1 MTVSPR
7 RNSDSATIKPD
18 FPLEPGERN
27 TLGSLPKREF
37 SKSKMSMYF
46 RTLCDRELYLSLF
59 SNNPSALEKAGI
71 PVPLKSRPGV
81 QLITTSGREFEYE
94 QYNVLCS
101 SLPNNV
107 FAKNS
112 GATPVN
118 LSEALTKTTV
128 PMLILQPQFEP
139 ESFREIA
146 LLNIGVTKDNQK
158 FIPKMSGLRPD
169 VVFADV
175 RREVEFEILPNGTRR
190 QLAEDDKRMALC
202 VIDLK
207 NITEAN
213 ASYSAEVCL
222 YAIFL
227 TNWLHNEGKQFLNR
241 FFVSD
246 RIYLWRHI
254 EMPNFSKILSTKQGG
269 DHANRLK
276 ALRQDLEDGLVR
288 FLIYMPSV
296 RKFFSE
302 DLPRVVQLGDSKG
315 WEDVPYHVNP
325 RCSSCD
331 WLGNRVWLSDED
343 RKHFDSHENN
353 YCTPAAESSDHLS
366 KMATLTKGASS
377 VLFAGGRQK
386 VASLVGIRAE
396 EPVLRKHSLLKQDR
410 RQLSHRAESISTG
423 KVTVDSVSKVGGLAK
438 RLGAEFDIIVNFDS
452 GSGFL
457 TGIAIRSALFAPYGS
472 KFPAVD
478 GKESSSV
485 KSLGEEGF
493 VVNKD
498 TAVAEWAA
506 VLSFIERFASW
517 IEEAEKHFT
526 ANKFGTLHT
535 QICFWEVRQY
545 EELCNAFG
553 RHLLE
558 ILDLPERSQRALAW
572 IFPPDELLEK
582 SDHICPNIVF
592 IRDIVTGSVRLPQFF
607 ATTLL
612 GTVNHYHHERMHS
625 RKVDNYYLEPLGNA
639 IPRER
644 IFEIWKST
652 TGTVRIFGK
661 TRPISEAITR
671 YGDVLKAH
679 TWALASIT
687 ARLRIDLKT
696 AISGDAPVL
705 SMAIPAGLANVA
717 YDSKVW
723 DRWAQVSAA
732 VAKAESLCSFT
743 ARAESLESSYK
754 AILLV
759 RLIKDRGNNL
769 FEFTVSE
776 DSSEAKLEEGD
787 ICTVGI
793 VSQPG
798 FPMATGNSLQLGL
811 ETNLSFTPMHKI
823 IAARIEKFDRVAK
836 RLIMT
841 LSAKWHGVETQF
853 NAVMAQNVLPIGKE
867 PIYLL
872 EGSAFDDS
880 RDVTAILRQIGNPR
894 CSIAAPEALAALG
907 ASAAKKIPKGT
918 DSDTSI
924 AQVLWQADKLV
935 TKQFRNDR
943 DVEAIVRFAKS
954 ANKYALNSSQIDAVR
969 SCAKNKLTIVWG
981 PPGTGKTDT
990 LVAFLHAVIR
1000 QRMARKIL
1008 ITGPNYRTVEELSDR
1023 LLRNLEADTSAACEY
1038 YYLYSIS
1045 REPKPVETK
1054 TKHLKLKSAI
1064 RDEGNPDYQELLTSL
1079 ADGNKLTVI
1088 STTAHIVHQVAKNA
1102 GRSTSFVN
1110 EIFDLVVLDES
1121 SQIPVTLALKPLA
1134 AMKPDAQV
1142 IIAGDHKQ
1150 MPPIQQLDPPK
1161 GAEHLVGSI
1170 QKYLI
1175 QRFGVKEVPLLLNYR
1190 SNQDLVEYARLLDY
1204 PVNLQAA
1211 FPTRDLQLLRTVET
1225 VTTAMPSNL
1234 PITTAY
1240 EELLKP
1246 ERRVAALIHE
1256 DITSSQANEVEAG
1269 LVAGLVYAT
1278 RQVIAKELNEGKP
1291 TSKTEYSENGFFES
1305 GIGIVTP
1312 HKAQKALV
1320 VRKLLEL
1327 FPKANP
1333 KSVFESVD
1341 TVERFQGGERDT
1353 ILVSFG
1359 VGDTDIIEGEEE
1371 FLLQLERT
1379 NVAISRA
1386 RAKCIVVMPKS
1397 LAYHLPTDKKAA
1409 ETSVALKSYLEE
1421 FCGHR
1426 KAVNI
1431 EFAGEKRNG
1440 EVRWH

>member
-1 MTVSPR
+1 MP
-7 RNSDSATIKPD
+7 
-18 FPLEPGERN
+18 
-27 TLGSLPKREF
+27 LPKREF
-37 SKSKMSMYF
+37 SKSKLSMYL
-46 RTLCDRELYLSLF
+46 RTLCERELYLSLF
-59 SNNPSALEKAGI
+59 SNNPGELEKAGI

-112 GATPVN
+112 GTAPVD
-118 LSEALTKTTV
+118 LSQALSKITIPT
-128 PMLILQPQFEP
+128 LILQPQIEP

-146 LLNIGVTKDNQK
+146 LSNIGVAKDDQK

-169 VVFADV
+169 VIFADV
-175 RREVEFEILPNGTRR
+175 RREIEYEILQDGTRR
-190 QLAEDDKRMALC
+190 QLAEDDKRMALSI
-202 VIDLK
+202 IDLK

-227 TNWLHNEGKQFLNR
+227 ANWLHNEGKAFLNR

-254 EMPNFSKILSTKQGG
+254 EMPNFTKILGTKEGG
-269 DHANRLK
+269 DHAKRLK
-276 ALRQDLEDGLVR
+276 ALREDLEDGRVL

-296 RKFFSE
+296 RKFFCE
-302 DLPRVVQLGDSKG
+302 DLPRVVQLGDSQG
-315 WEDVPYHVNP
+315 WNAVPYHVNP

-343 RKHFDSHENN
+343 RKHFDAHKGN
-353 YCTPAAESSDHLS
+353 YCTPAAENSDHLS
-366 KMATLTKGASS
+366 KMASLTKGASS
-377 VLFAGGRQK
+377 VLFTGGHPK
-386 VASLVGIRAE
+386 VASLIGIKAE
-396 EPVLRKHSLLKQDR
+396 APVLRKHSLLKQDR
-410 RQLSHRAESISTG
+410 GQISHRAESISTG
-423 KVTVDSVSKVGGLAK
+423 KVTVDGASKVGGLAK

-457 TGIAIRSALFAPYGS
+457 TGIAIRGTLFSPFGS

-478 GKESSSV
+478 GKEPSSV
-485 KSLGEEGF
+485 RPLGEEAF

-506 VLSFIERFASW
+506 VLSFIESFAGR
-517 IEEAEKHFT
+517 IEEAQKLFT
-526 ANKFGTLHT
+526 ANHFGTLHT

-553 RHLLE
+553 RHLLN

-612 GTVNHYHHERMHS
+612 GTADHYHHERMHP

-661 TRPISEAITR
+661 TRPITEAIAR
-671 YGDVLKAH
+671 YGDVLKTH
-679 TWALASIT
+679 TWALASVT
-687 ARLRIDLKT
+687 ARLRIDLKA
-696 AISGDAPVL
+696 AISGDAPAL
-705 SMAIPAGLANVA
+705 SMTIPAGLAGVA
-717 YDSKVW
+717 YDAKVW
-723 DRWAQVSAA
+723 DRWSQVSAA
-732 VAKAESLCSFT
+732 VARTESLGSFI
-743 ARAESLESSYK
+743 ARAESLEASYK

-759 RLIKDRGNNL
+759 SFIKDHDNNV

-776 DSSEAKLEEGD
+776 DSSEAKIEEGD
-787 ICTVGI
+787 SCTVGI
-793 VSQPG
+793 VSWPG
-798 FPMATGNSLQLGL
+798 FPLANGNSLDLGL
-811 ETNLSFTPMHKI
+811 APEESFIPMHRVIK
-823 IAARIEKFDRVAK
+823 ARIVKFDRVGK
-836 RLIMT
+836 QLT
-841 LSAKWHGVETQF
+841 VELSAKWYGVETQF
-853 NAVMAQNVLPIGKE
+853 NAVMAKGVLPIGKE

-872 EGSAFDDS
+872 EDSAFDDS
-880 RDVTAILRQIGNPR
+880 KDVTEILRQVGNPK
-894 CSIAAPEALAALG
+894 CSIAAPEALAAMG
-907 ASAAKKIPKGT
+907 ATAAKKFPKGT
-918 DSDTSI
+918 DADTPI
-924 AQVLWQADKLV
+924 AQVLWEANKLAAKDYRSDK
-935 TKQFRNDR
+935 
-943 DVEAIVRFAKS
+943 DVEAIVSFARK
-954 ANKYALNSSQIDAVR
+954 ANKHELNDSQVDAVR
-969 SCAKNKLTIVWG
+969 SCAKYALTIVWG

-990 LVAFLHAVIR
+990 LVAFLHSVIR
-1000 QRMARKIL
+1000 QKKAKKIL
-1008 ITGPNYRTVEELSDR
+1008 IAGPNYRTVEELSGR
-1023 LLRNLEADTSAACEY
+1023 LIKNLEADASANCDY
-1038 YYLYSIS
+1038 YWLYSKS
-1045 REPKPVETK
+1045 RGAKPLNTTAE
-1054 TKHLKLKSAI
+1054 HLNLRSAL
-1064 RDEGNPDYQELLTSL
+1064 RDKNDPVFQELLASL
-1079 ADGNKLTVI
+1079 RDDKKVTIV
-1088 STTAHIVHQVAKNA
+1088 SHTAHFVHQVTRSA
-1102 GRSTSFVN
+1102 GTADSFVD

-1121 SQIPVTLALKPLA
+1121 SQIPVALALRPLA
-1134 AMKPDAQV
+1134 AMKTDAQL
-1142 IIAGDHKQ
+1142 IIVGDHKQ
-1150 MPPIQQLDPPK
+1150 MPPIQQLEPPK

-1170 QKYLI
+1170 QEYLI
-1175 QRFGVKEVPLLLNYR
+1175 RRFDIKAVPLLLNYR
-1190 SNQDLVEYARLLDY
+1190 SNKDLVEYARLLDY
-1204 PVNLQAA
+1204 PAKLQAA
-1211 FPTRDLQLLRTVET
+1211 FPIRDLQLLHPVES
-1225 VTTAMPSNL
+1225 VTKAMPASL
-1234 PITTAY
+1234 PVTTAY

-1246 ERRVAALIHE
+1246 ERRVAAFIHE
-1256 DITSSQANEVEAG
+1256 DVTSSQANEVEAG
-1269 LVAGLVYAT
+1269 LVAGLAYVT
-1278 RQVIAKELNEGKP
+1278 RKVIAQELYEGKP
-1291 TSKTEYSENGFFES
+1291 TAKTAYDEDAFFES

-1333 KSVFESVD
+1333 EAVFESVD

-1353 ILVSFG
+1353 IIVSFG

-1386 RAKCIVVMPKS
+1386 RAKCIVLMPKS
-1397 LAYHLPTDKKAA
+1397 LAYHLPTDEKAA
-1409 ETSVALKSYLEE
+1409 ETSIALKSYLEE
-1421 FCGHR
+1421 FCKNR
-1426 KAVNI
+1426 EAVGV
-1431 EFAGEKRNG
+1431 EFGGEKRNG
-1440 EVRWH
+1440 EIRWH

>member
-1 MTVSPR
+1 MP
-7 RNSDSATIKPD
+7 
-18 FPLEPGERN
+18 
-27 TLGSLPKREF
+27 LPKREF
-37 SKSKMSMYF
+37 SKSKMSMYL

-59 SNNPSALEKAGI
+59 SNNPAALEKAGI

-81 QLITTSGREFEYE
+81 QLITASGQEFEYE

-107 FAKNS
+107 LAKSN
-112 GATPVN
+112 GTAPVDLLDA
-118 LSEALTKTTV
+118 LSKIAAPT
-128 PMLILQPQFEP
+128 LILQPQIEP
-139 ESFREIA
+139 EDFRELA
-146 LLNIGVTKDNQK
+146 FTNMGVPKVSQAY
-158 FIPKMSGLRPD
+158 IPKMSGFRPD
-169 VVFADV
+169 IIFADV
-175 RREVEFEILPNGTRR
+175 RKGIEFEILPDGTRR
-190 QLAEDDKRMALC
+190 QLPENDQRVALS

-222 YAIFL
+222 YAIFVA
-227 TNWLHNEGKQFLNR
+227 NWLHTKGKAFLNK

-254 EMPNFSKILSTKQGG
+254 EMPTFTKILSTKEAG

-276 ALRQDLEDGLVR
+276 ALRQDLEDGLVL

-296 RKFFSE
+296 RKFFCE

-315 WEDVPYHVNP
+315 WNAVPYHVNP

-343 RKHFDSHENN
+343 RKRFDAHKDN
-353 YCTPAAESSDHLS
+353 YCTPAAENSDHLS

-377 VLFAGGRQK
+377 VLFADGHQN
-386 VASLVGIRAE
+386 VAGLVGIKAE
-396 EPVLRKHSLLKQDR
+396 APVLRKHSLLKKDR
-410 RQLSHRAESISTG
+410 GQISHRAESISTG
-423 KVTVDSVSKVGGLAK
+423 KVTVDGVSKVGGLAK

-457 TGIAIRSALFAPYGS
+457 TGIAIRGALFAPFNS
-472 KFPAVD
+472 TFPAVN
-478 GKESSSV
+478 GKEPSPI
-485 KSLGEEGF
+485 KSLGEDAF

-498 TAVAEWAA
+498 TVVAEWAA
-506 VLSFIERFASW
+506 VLSFIECFAGW
-517 IEEAEKHFT
+517 IEEAESQFA
-526 ANKFGTLHT
+526 ANKFETLHT

-553 RHLLE
+553 RHLLN
-558 ILDLPERSQRALAW
+558 ILDLPARSQRALAW

-592 IRDIVTGSVRLPQFF
+592 IRDIVGASVRLPQFF
-607 ATTLL
+607 ATTLI
-612 GTVNHYHHERMHS
+612 GTADHYHHERMHP

-661 TRPISEAITR
+661 IRPITEAITR

-687 ARLRIDLKT
+687 ARLRIDLKA
-696 AISGDAPVL
+696 AISGDAPAL
-705 SMAIPAGLANVA
+705 SMTIPAGLSGVA

-723 DRWAQVSAA
+723 DRWSQVSAA
-732 VAKAESLCSFT
+732 VAKTESLGSFI

-759 RLIKDRGNNL
+759 SLVKDLGNNS
-769 FEFTVSE
+769 FEFVVSD
-776 DSSEAKLEEGD
+776 DSSEAKLEED
-787 ICTVGI
+787 DSCTVGI
-793 VSQPG
+793 VSWPG
-798 FPMATGNSLQLGL
+798 FPLANGKSLGL
-811 ETNLSFTPMHKI
+811 GLDPKQSYTPMHRV
-823 IAARIEKFDRVAK
+823 IAARIDKFDRVAK
-836 RLIMT
+836 RLTVT
-841 LSAKWHGVETQF
+841 LSAKWHGVEAIF
-853 NAVMAQNVLPIGKE
+853 DAVMAQGVLPIGKE

-872 EGSAFDDS
+872 EDSAFDDS
-880 RDVTAILRQIGNPR
+880 EVVTKILQEIGNPKS
-894 CSIAAPEALAALG
+894 SIAAPEGLAAMG
-907 ASAAKKIPKGT
+907 ASAAKKVPKGT
-918 DSDTSI
+918 DPDSPI
-924 AQVLWQADKLV
+924 AEVLWQANKLASKV
-935 TKQFRNDR
+935 IRKNK
-943 DVEAIVRFAKS
+943 DVEDIVSFSKT
-954 ANKYALNSSQIDAVR
+954 ANKHALNDSQISAVR
-969 SCAKNKLTIVWG
+969 SCAKNQLTIVWG

-1000 QRMARKIL
+1000 QRKAKNIL
-1008 ITGPNYRTVEELSDR
+1008 IAGPNYRTVEELSGR
-1023 LLRNLEADTSAACEY
+1023 LVKNLEADAIAACDY
-1038 YYLYSIS
+1038 YWLYSKS
-1045 REPKPVETK
+1045 RGAKPLK
-1054 TKHLKLKSAI
+1054 KAAKHLNLKSAI
-1064 RDEGNPDYQELLTSL
+1064 RHKDDAVYQELLASL
-1079 ADGNKLTVI
+1079 QNDKKITVV
-1088 STTAHIVHQVAKNA
+1088 SHTAHFVHQVTQAA
-1102 GRSTSFVN
+1102 GANNSFVD

-1121 SQIPVTLALKPLA
+1121 SQIPVTLALRPLA
-1134 AMKPDAQV
+1134 ALKTDAQLIV
-1142 IIAGDHKQ
+1142 VGDHKQ
-1150 MPPIQQLDPPK
+1150 MPPIQHLEPPK

-1170 QKYLI
+1170 QSYLI
-1175 QRFGVKEVPLLLNYR
+1175 RRFDIKPLPLLLNYR
-1190 SNQDLVEYARLLDY
+1190 SNNDLVEYARLLGY
-1204 PVNLQAA
+1204 PPKLNAA
-1211 FPTRDLQLLRTVET
+1211 FPTRDLQLLKAVET
-1225 VTTAMPSNL
+1225 VTKAMPSGL

-1246 ERRVAALIHE
+1246 ERRVTALIHE
-1256 DITSSQANEVEAG
+1256 DVTSSQANEIEAG
-1269 LVAGLVYAT
+1269 LVAGLAYVT
-1278 RQVIAKELNEGKP
+1278 RQVIAKELNEGKA
-1291 TSKTEYSENGFFES
+1291 TTKTPYSEDDFFAS

-1320 VRKLLEL
+1320 IRKLLEL

-1333 KSVFESVD
+1333 ETVFESVD

-1353 ILVSFG
+1353 IIVSFG

-1386 RAKCIVVMPKS
+1386 RAKCIVLMPKS
-1397 LAYHLPTDKKAA
+1397 LAYHLPTDEKAA
-1409 ETSVALKSYLEE
+1409 ETSIAIKSYLDE
-1421 FCGHR
+1421 FCGKR
-1426 KAVNI
+1426 KAVTI
-1431 EFAGEKRNG
+1431 TLGGDKRDG

>member
-1 MTVSPR
+1 M
-7 RNSDSATIKPD
+7 
-18 FPLEPGERN
+18 PLP
-27 TLGSLPKREF
+27 LPKREF
-37 SKSKMSMYF
+37 SKSKMSMYL
-46 RTLCDRELYLSLF
+46 RTLCERELYLSLF
-59 SNNPSALEKAGI
+59 SNNPGELEKAGI

-81 QLITTSGREFEYE
+81 QLITASGREFEYE

-112 GATPVN
+112 GTAPVDL
-118 LSEALTKTTV
+118 LSALSKITIPT
-128 PMLILQPQFEP
+128 LILQPQIEP
-139 ESFREIA
+139 EDFRDNA
-146 LLNIGVTKDNQK
+146 LTNIGVTKNDQK

-169 VVFADV
+169 VIFADV
-175 RREVEFEILPNGTRR
+175 RHEIEFEILPNGTRR
-190 QLAEDDKRMALC
+190 QLADDDKRMALS

-222 YAIFL
+222 YAIFVA
-227 TNWLHNEGKQFLNR
+227 NWLHNEGKAFLDK
-241 FFVSD
+241 FFVCD

-254 EMPNFSKILSTKQGG
+254 EMPNFTKILGTKEGG

-276 ALRQDLEDGLVR
+276 ALRQDLEGGLVL

-296 RKFFSE
+296 RKFFCE

-315 WEDVPYHVNP
+315 WNAVPYHVNP

-343 RKHFDSHENN
+343 RKHFDSHQDN
-353 YCTPAAESSDHLS
+353 YCTPAAVTSDHLS

-377 VLFAGGRQK
+377 VLFTGGHPK
-386 VASLVGIRAE
+386 VASLIGIKAE
-396 EPVLRKHSLLKQDR
+396 APVLRKHSLLKQDR
-410 RQLSHRAESISTG
+410 GQISHRAESISTG
-423 KVTVDSVSKVGGLAK
+423 KISIDGVSKVGGLAK

-457 TGIAIRSALFAPYGS
+457 TGIAIRGALFSPFGS

-478 GKESSSV
+478 GKEPSSV
-485 KSLGEEGF
+485 KPLGEDAF

-498 TAVAEWAA
+498 AAVAEWAA
-506 VLSFIERFASW
+506 VLSFIERFAGW
-517 IEEAEKHFT
+517 IEEAERQFA
-526 ANKFGTLHT
+526 ANNFKTLHT

-553 RHLLE
+553 RHLLN

-592 IRDIVTGSVRLPQFF
+592 MRDIVAGSVRLPQFF

-612 GTVNHYHHERMHS
+612 GTAEHYHHERMNP

-644 IFEIWKST
+644 IFEIWKSA

-661 TRPISEAITR
+661 TRPITEAITR

-687 ARLRIDLKT
+687 ARLRIDLKS
-696 AISGDAPVL
+696 AISGDAPAL
-705 SMAIPAGLANVA
+705 SMTIPAGMAGVA

-723 DRWAQVSAA
+723 DRWSQVSAA
-732 VAKAESLCSFT
+732 VAKTESLGSFI
-743 ARAESLESSYK
+743 ARAESLEASYK

-759 RLIKDRGNNL
+759 SLVKDNGNNS
-769 FEFTVSE
+769 FEFAVSE
-776 DSSEAKLEEGD
+776 DSSEAKIEEGD
-787 ICTVGI
+787 SCTVGI
-793 VSQPG
+793 VSWPG
-798 FPMATGNSLQLGL
+798 FPLANGNSLGLGL
-811 ETNLSFTPMHKI
+811 DPKLSFTPMHRI

-836 RLIMT
+836 RLTVT
-841 LSAKWHGVETQF
+841 LSAKWFGVETQF
-853 NAVMAQNVLPIGKE
+853 NAVMAKGVLPIGKE

-872 EGSAFDDS
+872 EDSAFDDS
-880 RDVTAILRQIGNPR
+880 GDVTAILQEIGNPK
-894 CSIAAPEALAALG
+894 CSIAAPEALAAMG

-918 DSDTSI
+918 DTDTPI
-924 AQVLWQADKLV
+924 AEVLWQANKLAAKELRKDK
-935 TKQFRNDR
+935 
-943 DVEAIVRFAKS
+943 DVEDIVSFSKT
-954 ANKYALNSSQIDAVR
+954 ANNYELNSSQIDAVR
-969 SCAKNKLTIVWG
+969 SCAKYQLTIVWG

-990 LVAFLHAVIR
+990 LVAFLHSVIR
-1000 QRMARKIL
+1000 QKKAKKIL
-1008 ITGPNYRTVEELSDR
+1008 IAGPNYRTVEELSGR
-1023 LLRNLEADTSAACEY
+1023 LVKNLEADTSAVCDY
-1038 YYLYSIS
+1038 YWLYSKS
-1045 REPKPVETK
+1045 RGAKPLK
-1054 TKHLKLKSAI
+1054 TTAKHLNLKSAI
-1064 RDEGNPDYQELLTSL
+1064 RHKDDPVFQELLASL
-1079 ADGNKLTVI
+1079 RDDNKLTIV
-1088 STTAHIVHQVAKNA
+1088 SHTAHFVHHVTKSA
-1102 GRSTSFVN
+1102 GSTDSFVD

-1121 SQIPVTLALKPLA
+1121 SQIPVTLALRPLA
-1134 AMKPDAQV
+1134 AMKTDAQL
-1142 IIAGDHKQ
+1142 IIVGDHKQ
-1150 MPPIQQLDPPK
+1150 MPPIQHLEPPE
-1161 GAEHLVGSI
+1161 GAEYLVGSI
-1170 QKYLI
+1170 QAYLI
-1175 QRFGVKEVPLLLNYR
+1175 RRFGIKDVPLLLNYR
-1190 SNQDLVEYARLLDY
+1190 SNKDLVEYARLLGY
-1204 PVNLQAA
+1204 PAKLQAA
-1211 FPTRDLQLLRTVET
+1211 FPTRDLQLLQPVEI
-1225 VTTAMPSNL
+1225 VTKAMPPSL
-1234 PITTAY
+1234 PVTTAY

-1246 ERRVAALIHE
+1246 ERRVTALIHE
-1256 DITSSQANEVEAG
+1256 DATSSQANEVEAG
-1269 LVAGLVYAT
+1269 LVAGLAYVT
-1278 RQVIAKELNEGKP
+1278 RQVIAKELNEGKA
-1291 TSKTEYSENGFFES
+1291 TAKTAYSEDEFFQS

-1333 KSVFESVD
+1333 KAVFESVD

-1353 ILVSFG
+1353 IIVSFG

-1379 NVAISRA
+1379 NVAVSRA
-1386 RAKCIVVMPKS
+1386 RAKCIVLMPKS
-1397 LAYHLPTDKKAA
+1397 LAYHLPTDEKAA
-1409 ETSVALKSYLEE
+1409 KTSIAIKSYLEE
-1421 FCGHR
+1421 FCGYR
-1426 KAVNI
+1426 KAVSV
-1431 EFAGEKRNG
+1431 EFGGEKRNG

>member
-1 MTVSPR
+1 
-7 RNSDSATIKPD
+7 
-18 FPLEPGERN
+18 
-27 TLGSLPKREF
+27 
-37 SKSKMSMYF
+37 MYL
-46 RTLCDRELYLSLF
+46 RTLCERELYLSLF
-59 SNNPSALEKAGI
+59 SNNSGELEKAGI

-107 FAKNS
+107 FAKSS
-112 GATPVN
+112 GTAPVD
-118 LSEALTKTTV
+118 LSQALSKITIPT
-128 PMLILQPQFEP
+128 LILQPQIEP

-146 LLNIGVTKDNQK
+146 LSNIGVAKDDQK
-158 FIPKMSGLRPD
+158 FIPKISGLRPD

-175 RREVEFEILPNGTRR
+175 RHEIEYEILPDGTRR
-190 QLAEDDKRMALC
+190 QLMEDDKRMALS

-227 TNWLHNEGKQFLNR
+227 ANWLHNEGKAFLNR

-254 EMPNFSKILSTKQGG
+254 EMPHFTKILGMKEGG

-276 ALRQDLEDGLVR
+276 ALREDLEDGRVL

-296 RKFFSE
+296 RKFFCE
-302 DLPRVVQLGDSKG
+302 DLPRVVQLGDSQG
-315 WEDVPYHVNP
+315 WNSVPYHVNP
-325 RCSSCD
+325 RCGACD
-331 WLGNRVWLSDED
+331 WLGNRVWLSDDD
-343 RKHFDSHENN
+343 RKQFDAHKDS
-353 YCTPAAESSDHLS
+353 YCTPAAVSSDHLS

-377 VLFAGGRQK
+377 VLFSGGHQK
-386 VASLVGIRAE
+386 VASLVGIKAE
-396 EPVLRKHSLLKQDR
+396 AAVLRKHSLLKQDR
-410 RQLSHRAESISTG
+410 RQISHRAESISTG
-423 KVTVDSVSKVGGLAK
+423 KVTVDGVSKVGGLAK

-457 TGIAIRSALFAPYGS
+457 TGIAIRGALFAPFGS
-472 KFPAVD
+472 KFPTVD
-478 GKESSSV
+478 NKEPSSV
-485 KSLGEEGF
+485 NPLGEQAF
-493 VVNKD
+493 VINKD
-498 TAVAEWAA
+498 TPVAEWAA
-506 VLSFIERFASW
+506 ILSFIECFAGW
-517 IEEAEKHFT
+517 IDGAEKQFAANHFG
-526 ANKFGTLHT
+526 ALHT

-553 RHLLE
+553 RHLLN
-558 ILDLPERSQRALAW
+558 ILDLPERYQRALAW

-582 SDHICPNIVF
+582 SDHVCPNIVF
-592 IRDIVTGSVRLPQFF
+592 IRDVVTGSVRLPQFF

-612 GTVNHYHHERMHS
+612 GTAEHFHHERMHP
-625 RKVDNYYLEPLGNA
+625 RNIDNYYLEPLGNA

-652 TGTVRIFGK
+652 TGTVRIYGK

-679 TWALASIT
+679 TWALASVT
-687 ARLRIDLKT
+687 ARLRIDLKA

-705 SMAIPAGLANVA
+705 SMTIPTGLSGVA

-723 DRWAQVSAA
+723 DRWSQVSAA
-732 VAKAESLCSFT
+732 VARTESLGSFI
-743 ARAESLESSYK
+743 ARAESLEASYK

-759 RLIKDRGNNL
+759 SLIKDHGNNL
-769 FEFTVSE
+769 FEFAVSD
-776 DSSEAKLEEGD
+776 DSSEAKIEEGD
-787 ICTVGI
+787 TCTVGI
-793 VSQPG
+793 VSWPG
-798 FPMATGNSLQLGL
+798 FPLANGNSLDLGL
-811 ETNLSFTPMHKI
+811 DPKLSFTPMHKVV
-823 IAARIEKFDRVAK
+823 AARIQRFDRVAK
-836 RLIMT
+836 RLT
-841 LSAKWHGVETQF
+841 VLLSPKWFGVETQF
-853 NAVMAQNVLPIGKE
+853 NAVMAKGVLPIGKE

-872 EGSAFDDS
+872 EGFAFDDS
-880 RDVTAILRQIGNPR
+880 SDVTSILQQIGNPS

-918 DSDTSI
+918 DPDTPI
-924 AQVLWQADKLV
+924 AQVLWQANKLATKDYRSDK
-935 TKQFRNDR
+935 
-943 DVEAIVRFAKS
+943 DVDAVVSFART
-954 ANKYALNSSQIDAVR
+954 ANTYELNTSQIDAVR
-969 SCAKNKLTIVWG
+969 SCAKYQLTVVWG

-990 LVAFLHAVIR
+990 LVAFLHSVIR
-1000 QRMARKIL
+1000 QRMAKKVL

-1023 LLRNLEADTSAACEY
+1023 LLRNLEADTTAACDY
-1038 YYLYSIS
+1038 YCLYSKS
-1045 REPKPVETK
+1045 RQPKPLGIK
-1054 TKHLKLKSAI
+1054 SKHLNLKSII
-1064 RDEGNPDYQELLTSL
+1064 RDEGNSDYQELLASL
-1079 ADGNKLTVI
+1079 GDDKKLTVI
-1088 STTAHIVHQVAKNA
+1088 STTAHIVHQVTRNA
-1102 GRSTSFVN
+1102 GKATSFVDT
-1110 EIFDLVVLDES
+1110 IFDLVVLDES

-1150 MPPIQQLDPPK
+1150 MPPIEQLEPPK
-1161 GAEHLVGSI
+1161 DAEHLVGSI
-1170 QKYLI
+1170 QEYLRR
-1175 QRFGVKEVPLLLNYR
+1175 RFGINAAPLLLNYR
-1190 SNQDLVEYARLLDY
+1190 SNKDLVEYARLLGY
-1204 PVNLQAA
+1204 PAKLQAA
-1211 FPTRDLQLLRTVET
+1211 FPIRDLQLLQPVEA
-1225 VTTAMPSNL
+1225 VTKAMPASM
-1234 PITTAY
+1234 PVTTAY

-1246 ERRVAALIHE
+1246 ERRVAAFIHE
-1256 DITSSQANEVEAG
+1256 DVTSSQANEFEAG
-1269 LVAGLVYAT
+1269 LVAGLAYVT
-1278 RQVIAKELNEGKP
+1278 RQVFAKELNEGKA
-1291 TSKTEYSENGFFES
+1291 TNKTTYSENEFFES

-1327 FPKANP
+1327 FPKASP
-1333 KSVFESVD
+1333 EAVFESVD

-1353 ILVSFG
+1353 IIVSFG

-1386 RAKCIVVMPKS
+1386 RAKCIVLMPKS
-1397 LAYHLPTDKKAA
+1397 LAYHLPTDEKAA
-1409 ETSVALKSYLEE
+1409 ETSVAIKSYLEE

-1426 KAVNI
+1426 KAVTA
-1431 EFAGEKRNG
+1431 EFGGEKRNG